1 MKRIKLISGLLAG
14 ALMLSSVVVPAKV
27 QAKNV
32 DLESGLVA
40 SYSFDDSS
48 LSSSTG
54 AAATAVVTGLG
65 AYEGSLTYENDRSNG
80 KAVRL
85 GRRLS
90 AMRNTT
96 YAAARSHK
104 ITGILVSSTW
114 PFPP

>member
-54 AAATAVVTGLG
+54 G
-65 AYEGSLTYENDRSNG
+65 AER
-80 KAVRL
+80 
-85 GRRLS
+85 
-90 AMRNTT
+90 
-96 YAAARSHK
+96 
-104 ITGILVSSTW
+104 
-114 PFPP
+114 

>member
-1 MKRIKLISGLLAG
+1 
-14 ALMLSSVVVPAKV
+14 MLSSVVVPAKV

-65 AYEGSLTYENDRSNG
+65 AYGGSLTYEDDRSNG
-80 KAVRL
+80 KAVHL
-85 GRRLS
+85 GDYGPEAQPAEPGREFYRLS
-90 AMRNTT
+90 VAQ
-96 YAAARSHK
+96 A
-104 ITGILVSSTW
+104 
-114 PFPP
+114 